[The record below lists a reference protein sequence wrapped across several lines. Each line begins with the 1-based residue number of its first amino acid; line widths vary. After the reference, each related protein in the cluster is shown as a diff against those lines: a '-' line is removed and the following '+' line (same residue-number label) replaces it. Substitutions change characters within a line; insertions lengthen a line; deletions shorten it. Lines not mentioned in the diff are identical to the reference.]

1 MTDLFIVVRN
11 HEHQY
16 SIWPDGR
23 RIPDGWEPCGVPR
36 PKPDCLHYIS
46 EVWTDI
52 TPLSA
57 RRERAEDREP

>member
-1 MTDLFIVVRN
+1 MTDLYLVVRN
-11 HEHQY
+11 HEDQY

-23 RIPDGWEPCGVPR
+23 RIPDGWQACGTPR
-36 PKPDCLHYIS
+36 SKPDCLRHIS

-57 RRERAEDREP
+57 RREPAGDREP